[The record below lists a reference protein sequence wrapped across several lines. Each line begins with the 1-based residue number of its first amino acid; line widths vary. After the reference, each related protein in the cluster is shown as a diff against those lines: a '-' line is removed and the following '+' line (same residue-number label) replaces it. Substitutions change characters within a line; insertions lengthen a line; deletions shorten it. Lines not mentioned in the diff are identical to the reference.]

1 MKRKSYF
8 GGLSLKTKPHK
19 KYKSTSTWIY
29 SLYRMNKEKINE
41 KLKNVKDED
50 KMRAF
55 KHILL
60 EYADK
65 KISEAARKNMTDSKL
80 NKLLNKIEDPE
91 KKLQGFLWSD
101 KWSEYKDRAQENLIR
116 TLQEHKALKELKE
129 ITGTPKNKKIDQD
142 EIKWNREDKV
152 YEYRGYTIDL
162 SNSPKGIKFTK
173 ITTK

>member
-19 KYKSTSTWIY
+19 KYKSTSTWVY
-29 SLYRMNKEKINE
+29 SLYRMNKEKIDE

-65 KISEAARKNMTDSKL
+65 KISEAARKDMTDKKL

-101 KWSEYKDRAQENLIR
+101 KWSEYKDRAQENLIK

-129 ITGTPKNKKIDQD
+129 ITGTPKNKKIDKG
-142 EIKWNREDKV
+142 EIFWNREDKV

-173 ITTK
+173 ITT